1 MSTNMQTTTNSNPE
15 PATSSTGLGGLDLS
29 SGVDGAV
36 TSALSLLQ
44 QILCEINYQELR
56 QMQQMAVANEQA
68 SEGSAESIEEQGQQ
82 QFVDALAQGI
92 GTIGGSF
99 LSLGTMAYGEFNDP
113 NKAELEQVKQEKLG
127 VENYK
132 SALPKEFKP
141 EVDERAA
148 LEEPPVYG
156 PKTEAETQEADRTA
170 KAKKDHAQAVSD
182 KLETL
187 KKQNSFVDEQ
197 GQALKVSDQ
206 DKELMGTMDKKQV
219 TQLNDTF
226 DERIGKLNEREQA
239 IASKQFTRRQTFS
252 TIGQAVGQISTGIG
266 TTIGAFA
273 KKAAAVAQA
282 DAQLENSASQ
292 GMQSIMAQLLKTA
305 NDALSQAQQTIQTFA
320 TISNGNKFQG

>member
-1 MSTNMQTTTNSNPE
+1 MSTNMQTTTNPNPE

-56 QMQQMAVANEQA
+56 EMQQMAVANEQA
-68 SEGSAESIEEQGQQ
+68 SEGSAENIKEQGQQ
-82 QFVDALAQGI
+82 QFVDSIAQGI

-99 LSLGTMAYGEFNDP
+99 LTLGIMAYGEYTDP
-113 NKAELEQVKQEKLG
+113 YGPEIDQIKEEKLG
-127 VENYK
+127 MENYR
-132 SALPKEFKP
+132 SELPKEFKP

-148 LEEPPVYG
+148 QEEPAVYG

-206 DKELMGTMDKKQV
+206 DKELMGVMDKKQV
-219 TQLNDTF
+219 SQLNDTF
-226 DERIGKLNEREQA
+226 DDML
-239 IASKQFTRRQTFS
+239 
-252 TIGQAVGQISTGIG
+252 
-266 TTIGAFA
+266 
-273 KKAAAVAQA
+273 
-282 DAQLENSASQ
+282 
-292 GMQSIMAQLLKTA
+292 A
-305 NDALSQAQQTIQTFA
+305 NY
-320 TISNGNKFQG
+320 